1 MFQMQNSMDS
11 FGMGMLATVLWCQI
25 NHCLSFRPFPLFWTQ
40 ACPHAKLTG
49 NAHICLPTL
58 RSACWTPGHTLAPVI
73 FGPKQFLYLLAWN
86 LNAHFPHNET
96 WQEKQ
101 KSSQERTYLSTTQKT
116 SDPIWSH
123 RSPPRQC
130 LQPIIFWGFQLLHS
144 TYLVF
149 VCYFKS
155 SIFIW
160 RWKWCESIAPQ
171 NSISS
176 YLTQ

>member
-11 FGMGMLATVLWCQI
+11 FGMGMLTTVLWCQI

-101 KSSQERTYLSTTQKT
+101 KFKSREDLPVNNTENKWSHLKPSITTQT
-116 SDPIWSH
+116 V
-123 RSPPRQC
+123 PPADHFLRIPVTALHIFSFC
-130 LQPIIFWGFQLLHS
+130 LLFQ
-144 TYLVF
+144 VF
-149 VCYFKS
+149 NIHLKMKVVWIYNPTK
-155 SIFIW
+155 
-160 RWKWCESIAPQ
+160 
-171 NSISS
+171 
-176 YLTQ
+176 